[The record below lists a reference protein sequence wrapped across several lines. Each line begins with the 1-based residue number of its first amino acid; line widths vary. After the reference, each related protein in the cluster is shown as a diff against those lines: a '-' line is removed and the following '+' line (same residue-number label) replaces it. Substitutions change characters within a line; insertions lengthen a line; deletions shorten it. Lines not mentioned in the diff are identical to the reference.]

1 MRRGVAAVA
10 GLAVV
15 TVAVGLLT
23 RPLLLSLRADTVTV
37 STGILPAPGERARIV
52 DEHVLAAIESHAFGR
67 ELRLRLDRPPRRIH
81 LEPFFI
87 DRCEVRQ
94 IDFERFA
101 KWYGAAEGPAPGAE
115 PILVPGAEPVPVFD
129 AEPVPIPGAEP
140 VPFPGAEP
148 VPFPGTEPVPVPG
161 AEPVPFPGAEPVPFP
176 GTEPVPVPG
185 AEPVPVFDAEPVPIL
200 DAESVPVLGAES
212 TPVLGA
218 EPVPVP
224 GLPGAPDDPNS
235 APTPVSPDAPSG
247 GQDEPLRDPRRAPP
261 ATPSIARNGLLR
273 SPVPPAAPRAAV
285 PFSAS
290 TGHRIAGLLQSPA
303 TGVDFTD
310 AALYCAAVGGRLPW
324 AEEIEAAAAGT
335 EGRLYAWGD
344 TFDAGPW
351 PYLDAWRNAARPCG
365 SHPPSDSP
373 QGVRDLNGNA
383 MEWSAGSL
391 ALPADGRQPAAHGAP
406 AVRSRA
412 RAIYAINAAWLAI
425 EPATR
430 SHHLGFRCVYDAP
443 PPDEMPWGG
452 QAGELVRIDGGEF
465 PVGLPPDVRLTR
477 LAVILP
483 DAQLREARALL
494 ASAEHAAHR
503 IEVGRCEVSRGE
515 YRAFLA
521 DPLARSGLFANP
533 REPAGED
540 YVPDDWERQSA
551 SPDLPVSGMSW
562 WAADA
567 FARWA
572 GGRLPRAREWQLLVS
587 GPEARLYPW
596 GNRYDPGAAVTADL
610 PEHGPRP
617 CPAADIRDSSAGGVL
632 HLAGNVSEWTR
643 SIAVERG
650 NYAMWVQGGNWMLP
664 GRDTAHGAFGRLVP
678 LNHRSP
684 DIGLRVVYD

>member
-15 TVAVGLLT
+15 IAVIALLT
-23 RPLLLSLRADTVTV
+23 RPLLHSLRADTVVV
-37 STGILPAPGERARIV
+37 SPGILPAPGERARTV

-67 ELRLRLDRPPRRIH
+67 ELRLRLDRPSRRVR
-81 LEPFFI
+81 LEPFLI

-101 KWYGAAEGPAPGAE
+101 KWYETISRPFRTPEVLPAPDSSDVQDGPRA
-115 PILVPGAEPVPVFD
+115 PVPVAPTD
-129 AEPVPIPGAEP
+129 PSGALDESRRASRPEP
-140 VPFPGAEP
+140 
-148 VPFPGTEPVPVPG
+148 
-161 AEPVPFPGAEPVPFP
+161 
-176 GTEPVPVPG
+176 
-185 AEPVPVFDAEPVPIL
+185 
-200 DAESVPVLGAES
+200 
-212 TPVLGA
+212 
-218 EPVPVP
+218 
-224 GLPGAPDDPNS
+224 PDPRS
-235 APTPVSPDAPSG
+235 APTDGPS
-247 GQDEPLRDPRRAPP
+247 DP
-261 ATPSIARNGLLR
+261 TTTT
-273 SPVPPAAPRAAV
+273 PPAARVLV
-285 PFSAS
+285 PFSSS

-303 TGVDFTD
+303 TGVDVSD

-324 AEEIEAAAAGT
+324 TEELEAAAAGR

-344 TFDAGPW
+344 TFDPGPW
-351 PYLDAWRNAARPCG
+351 PYLDAWRNASRPCG

-391 ALPADGRQPAAHGAP
+391 AVPADVRRPAAHGAP
-406 AVRSRA
+406 AVRARA
-412 RAIYAINAAWLAI
+412 RAVYALNAAWLAI

-443 PPDEMPWGG
+443 PPSEQPWGG
-452 QAGELVRIDGGEF
+452 RAGELVRIDGGEF
-465 PVGLPPDVRLTR
+465 PVGLPPDVRLAR

-483 DAQLREARALL
+483 DTQLREARALL
-494 ASAEHAAHR
+494 ASADRAPR
-503 IEVGRCEVSRGE
+503 RLEVGRCEVSRRE

-533 REPAGED
+533 QEPAGED

-551 SPDLPVSGMSW
+551 DPDLPVSGMSW

-572 GGRLPRAREWQLLVS
+572 GGRLPRAREWQLLAA
-587 GPEARLYPW
+587 GPEARIYPW
-596 GNRYDPGAAVTADL
+596 GNRYEPGAAVTADL

-617 CPAADIRDSSAGGVL
+617 CRAADILDSSAEGVL
-632 HLAGNVSEWTR
+632 HLAGNVSEWTQ
-643 SIAVERG
+643 SIAAERG

-664 GRDTAHGAFGRLVP
+664 GRDTAHGTFGRLVP

-684 DIGLRVVYD
+684 DIGFRVVYD